1 MLTMPAAAA
10 VVVVAVVG
18 DVDDNGSVP
27 MMVRSCPIPIGRE
40 PMMVKVKAAMGKKDV
55 KQSVVMTQKE
65 QEGM

>member
-1 MLTMPAAAA
+1 MPAAAA

-40 PMMVKVKAAMGKKDV
+40 AMMVAVKAAMGKKDV
-55 KQSVVMTQKE
+55 KQQSVVMMQKE
-65 QEGM
+65 QEGV